1 MLLINPRIVILQGT
15 GSQVTPGFPHSQIRL
30 RVASPKVREHSRTT
44 PMAYE
49 LASDTYYGLG
59 VVTALLLF
67 SIADDDGFW
76 NMGKRGV
83 FTVAAQPSA
92 MVGDSPSR

>member
-1 MLLINPRIVILQGT
+1 MRGT
-15 GSQVTPGFPHSQIRL
+15 LPLPYRSFNL
-30 RVASPKVREHSRTT
+30 AAVRSTVR
-44 PMAYE
+44 PSLM
-49 LASDTYYGLG
+49 
-59 VVTALLLF
+59 ALLLF